1 MSVVRVDENVDT
13 LDFASCIQHKLS
25 VNKDVLNQ
33 HECTLIDH
41 LGGLDVVMCLC
52 LSNPELKK
60 YVNKESFHCL
70 TTLLKWNG
78 IIDDDNTCNNMQF
91 FNSTPNTSLPSVQEN
106 VILLHK
112 QPTGAFVNSDTNCLN
127 VDNDNDYN
135 IHKPTIQRRYNF
147 FKFA

>member
-78 IIDDDNTCNNMQF
+78 IIDDDNTCNNMHAVFQF
-91 FNSTPNTSLPSVQEN
+91 NTKYIITVSPRKRNTVTQ
-106 VILLHK
+106 
-112 QPTGAFVNSDTNCLN
+112 TTNWG
-127 VDNDNDYN
+127 
-135 IHKPTIQRRYNF
+135 IR
-147 FKFA
+147 